1 MEDLERVL
9 IEKQCE
15 RLVNQ
20 YYHLFNRE
28 LSLVAELFSENGVLN
43 IGGWKNGPDWEKSIP
58 ALQGGSR
65 NMLRGKEVVLNTM
78 SNIVVDA
85 VDEDHATG
93 VAYDAMWETPYPDD
107 EFAGR
112 PAPMRRPKFMDR
124 WDDEFIRENG
134 VWKFE
139 NRKMEILYYA
149 DWARK

>member
-1 MEDLERVL
+1 
-9 IEKQCE
+9 
-15 RLVNQ
+15 
-20 YYHLFNRE
+20 
-28 LSLVAELFSENGVLN
+28 
-43 IGGWKNGPDWEKSIP
+43 
-58 ALQGGSR
+58 
-65 NMLRGKEVVLNTM
+65 MLRGKEVVLNTM